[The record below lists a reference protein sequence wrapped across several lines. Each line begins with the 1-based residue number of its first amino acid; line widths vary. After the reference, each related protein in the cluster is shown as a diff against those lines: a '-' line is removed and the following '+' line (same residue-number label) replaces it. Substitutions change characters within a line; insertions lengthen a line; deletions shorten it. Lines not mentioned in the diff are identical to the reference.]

1 MKYDRFKKWQRYK
14 VLKKK
19 RDLQKQANI
28 YFKYTTEMIKEFKEL
43 NERKEKDERWYFW

>member
-1 MKYDRFKKWQRYK
+1 MKKSDNFKKWQRYK

-28 YFKYTTEMIKEFKEL
+28 YYKLTKEMFDSYEFKIQ
-43 NERKEKDERWYFW
+43 ERKKEDEK

>member
-1 MKYDRFKKWQRYK
+1 MKDDRFKKWQRYK

-28 YFKYTTEMIKEFKEL
+28 YFKYTTEMINKFKEL
-43 NERKEKDERWYFW
+43 NERKEKDER